1 MKRIRVAL
9 TLGLLLACAG
19 CIDYEEEV
27 WLKADGSGTA
37 QMTVKFPE
45 QLMAMAPGGKP
56 PFSKEEAGKGFANA
70 PGVRV
75 VKVEEIHEAGTVG
88 FRVHLSFDSLPHLE
102 QALRRKPSNGAGAPI
117 SGSGQLSLARQGG
130 SWRFHR
136 VVTSNKPTAAK
147 SARDPSAESM
157 MALFF
162 ANHYMTYRYHFPYKI
177 TSANT
182 TQIDAKTNTAEWKFP
197 LAQAVSNDLE
207 MQAELK
213 PPGSMVWV
221 WAAAGVA
228 GALLLAIA
236 IRALSKRRGVSA
248 IA

>member
-1 MKRIRVAL
+1 VGSRVA
-9 TLGLLLACAG
+9 
-19 CIDYEEEV
+19 
-27 WLKADGSGTA
+27 
-37 QMTVKFPE
+37 
-45 QLMAMAPGGKP
+45 
-56 PFSKEEAGKGFANA
+56 
-70 PGVRV
+70 
-75 VKVEEIHEAGTVG
+75 
-88 FRVHLSFDSLPHLE
+88 LSFDSLPHLE

-162 ANHYMTYRYHFPYKI
+162 ANHFMTYRYHFPYKI
-177 TSANT
+177 ASSNA
-182 TQIDAKTNTAEWKFP
+182 TQIDPKTNTAEWKFP

-207 MQAELK
+207 MQADLK
-213 PPGSMVWV
+213 PPISLIWV

-248 IA
+248 IAVPQTAPRFRTREEYEAWK